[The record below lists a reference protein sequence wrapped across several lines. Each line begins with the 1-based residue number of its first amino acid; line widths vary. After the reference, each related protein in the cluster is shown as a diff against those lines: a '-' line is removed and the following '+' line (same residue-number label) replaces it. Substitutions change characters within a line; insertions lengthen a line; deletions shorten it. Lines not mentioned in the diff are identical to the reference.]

1 MAHTYRSIID
11 AVRQRFID
19 AVKRPAYNYS
29 LDRCEIAEWPS
40 LESLNQ
46 DFGKT
51 LFLIVPDTEV
61 AVEMASWTV
70 EKEAFVD
77 LIAARLLAQGD
88 QDSPWQQSRIEDARH
103 LAQTK
108 LVEDVDKAIYSWNYT
123 AYAEN
128 IEITERDRSAE
139 RTYVEGWAVVFF
151 RLRFQWEEVWRVA

>member
-1 MAHTYRSIID
+1 MPSTYRAIL
-11 AVRQRFID
+11 AATRQRFLD
-19 AVKRPAYNYS
+19 AIKRPVYNYT

-40 LESLNQ
+40 LEALNQ

-51 LFLIVPDTEV
+51 LFIIVPDREI
-61 AVEMASWTV
+61 AIEKASWTI

-77 LIAARLLAQGD
+77 VIVSRALTQGE
-88 QDSPWQQSRIEDARH
+88 QDTPWQQSRIDDPRH

-108 LVEDVDKAIYSWNYT
+108 LVEDIDKAIYQWNYT

-139 RTYVEGWAVVFF
+139 RTFVDGWAVVFCT
-151 RLRFQWEEVWRVA
+151 LRFQWEEVWRVQ